1 MANFCY
7 IPQKG
12 IDDVLAAKLGWRGNA
27 SDKFNP
33 FRVATLRGMYDEIHQ
48 NSPLNTTNLDE
59 AALTLAKFRQ
69 EIKIGN
75 QAKINSIGTNLA
87 PSYKSLKKAFTAEE
101 RFNRVNMIAA
111 MFSAVV
117 DEIQRNNPQLSRRAI
132 IDTKVGEF
140 NLFEKVYNQI
150 MQMQSIFR
158 AKGDMEKAAKFNQ
171 VLSNWSA
178 LTAFARMKLR
188 DTEGIKLGNK
198 IEFADETD
206 ELNYGDNDLSQL
218 FNPSESVREA
228 WQTSNGLESA
238 FGSVGQQVRRLLSSL
253 PIMEIADVTT
263 ADGRVVQKPQPK
275 RDDLGFVQTLD
286 PVKVHQALM
295 ELLRGITSEAQMM
308 GAFRN
313 PRTGQAKS
321 VWMIPILDAL
331 TKNPQL
337 RTQFFRDFKKNFQPY
352 SILIEDKEASKK
364 GLRKY
369 KTKLLN
375 RVEDLL
381 GGSFMSRI
389 ILGKPL
395 NAKTSVFD
403 TKGNV
408 NVSNLKNTLNQIN
421 EWLAQP
427 KEDTGSIFDKQKQYG
442 GGKQSKFYSRGGSS
456 IERRAFLR
464 TSLESLGVEVDADTL
479 DEIMNHSKDLRK
491 LTNALQE
498 LAQYG
503 VSENQLKR
511 LEAGEKISYKSLV
524 RAKSQNSRKEGVFEE
539 KIRKI
544 HEMITKNRE
553 GLRLESRVRHK
564 DSKGNNITLFS
575 NVNPSFMG
583 DKFDKIQS
591 YVKANDKAGLR
602 SFITNEYLDSPFFSY
617 NGKVLNKW
625 LEELLKCC
633 DTPVNVSLE
642 DTFAAQFDYLR
653 FLGTSDM
660 SFENF
665 TSKQHMID
673 MFTEFRSDK
682 ELSNKA
688 DTALYPVFIL
698 GDSGVSKY
706 IRAKRYSNEEIMDG
720 LYNAYEQER
729 RRQELVKATN
739 EWLDS
744 RNYSKVE
751 NFSDSEDTFSI
762 LGFLNKDYKASDG
775 TVGKYSSMLSDRPTE
790 TEVKKAISAY
800 LSDALKDF
808 KKQISNLG
816 LLETIKV
823 KEIDRNNKQVEVERY
838 TYLGE
843 GVTSE
848 NLDEKLAEFYNNVKF
863 ATINQLQLMT
873 IDTSFY
879 KGTKD
884 LQKRYKEIHAPGS
897 LLSLSALDSYGKKF
911 SEDGIERCVYFDD
924 INVNAEQSNPEFMEA
939 IAAVHGKDS
948 DVYKAYKRNTLT
960 DGQGYR
966 TLRSYRKVMGMAGQW
981 TEEMQKV
988 YEAIEQ
994 LRVDYNGKSIPS
1006 EKLAEIASMAVV
1018 FQPIKPY
1025 MFTHEKLALNDK
1037 DKVII
1042 PVQHKYAEAVL
1053 IPELLPEGS
1062 KLRDIAYWMDNN
1074 NVDLVGS
1081 TKIVKVGGFGS
1092 TAIDYETNDENLYV
1106 DSNGNVIPVASGKA
1120 LTRENQMKND
1130 NFSKLA
1136 VPIKGVDKLHSNL
1149 SKAYIHQLSYS
1160 DYRIQT
1166 NVPEHI
1172 NSSQLFGT
1180 QVRKLIMANINM
1192 DDYHYMNYIGG
1203 DGTVNLGGNHG
1214 RVKLNGRN
1222 LVSFYNGLI
1231 VANILESFDSFKD
1244 GISDANKLSEKL
1256 IQGVINNSRESMDN
1270 ILAYAVDD
1278 DKFAMPLFE
1287 GGLEHDAAAM
1297 AFSMFKK
1304 VVNKQQIKGGSA
1316 VQVSAMGIK
1325 GYEEDGDLK
1334 YVTDDKG
1341 NILYA
1346 ECEIPFDI
1354 SYKDSEGNEVHLD
1367 FNEYCNP
1374 DGTLKMIESEGK
1386 KISLLEHRFPGST
1399 SLLAYR
1405 IPTERD
1411 YSMLNL
1417 RVKRFSQ
1424 KTAGGTIKVPAQGT
1438 TIAGF
1443 DFDIDKLYFMRR
1455 EYRALKKQSTDEA
1468 TDALLSAV
1476 FSDDTSQLIDFEEYD
1491 FNKSPLENTRAAR
1504 NNMLITL
1511 IQQRLMDSETMKQRT
1526 TPGGF
1531 ANASKSARIMRELL
1545 YGSTEGIID
1554 DNKKVNWEV
1563 LNNRAKD
1570 KSSDPEPNYDPSD
1583 PMTIITYNQQN
1594 QVASKLIGIFANQN
1608 TNHAFASLMKSF
1620 KISKPIEF
1628 AGHSY
1633 GDGKFSDF
1641 LHAPNGVDVDLN
1653 VAEFLAAS
1661 VDAVK
1666 DPVLN
1671 FMNLNTLTADAGAVL
1686 ARIGYTTTEIGM
1698 LFNQPIIKEVCEY
1711 SFNNNVGIDTAIR
1724 EIREKYKNQGASVKS
1739 RKEPLNPE
1747 HFSMDKLTKNILND
1761 RVLRKK
1767 GNNVMDNNTFATEQ
1781 LEVLDLFNDI
1791 SAVANDV
1798 SAFVTSTK
1806 FTASNAVGSTFGDLY
1821 SQQLKVQKYLSE
1833 VGTEASHVEMEVTD
1847 NLDSPIMNDNSLTTM
1862 NNSDYLDTMMGNPFA
1877 YEQAMFDANR
1887 KALEILSRYFPY
1899 NKEAYVNARNTLN
1912 ELVNYGSLDADT
1924 INSIHSDMMV
1934 YLLSNQERSEFN
1946 GSLPK
1951 QTQHGL
1957 MTTRGY
1963 YTKWF
1968 AKDLLG
1974 HLEANP
1980 QMKSIPIFAY
1990 MIPEVKEVKNPAT
2003 GESTDEISIN
2013 IQGIGGLA
2021 PYMKDEIRESW
2032 ADLAR
2037 NPETSQI
2044 AIDLFLYNF
2053 YKLGFNFSPKAFMN
2067 LAPTEV
2073 KEMLKVP
2080 SNNENVLIYKGKPL
2094 TLYRGYATE
2103 GGVEAKD
2110 IDETVKGSAVDYI
2123 DSSFNAKYHFT
2134 EQEDAEMYSQIHE
2147 EEHHKNGKTGYKRVT
2162 SKYWLSSDTSYKVY
2176 KDIIDANKHKEEWG
2190 NIDAIILENGT
2201 LGDGQYEVI
2210 VTSNAKDKILSSTYS
2225 RSYVDFMNEIM
2236 EDKFNINAETFA
2248 RQYMLNHL
2256 DNKRFGLDAKSKT
2269 VLNILK
2275 PLAIQAGVARNEFTL
2290 DLSKIDKEN
2299 GKYFILKENKMAK
2312 SRQFVPMIKINTGQG
2327 QVVYMADSFGETKTS
2342 VMTYHKVDKLG
2353 TKGQSLQYFGDNISS
2368 DIVEDTEVSET
2379 FEEGSTSESSEERE
2393 STVEG
2398 FDREAVINEIA
2409 EEMSKAYEKADIRD
2423 DQGELYTANA
2433 LKAALSNTE
2442 EADLKASVEELR
2454 QACRVDG
2461 VIVLDEN
2468 GNPMKAC

>member
-33 FRVATLRGMYDEIHQ
+33 FRVATLRGMYDEVNQ
-48 NSPLNTTNLDE
+48 NNPLDTTNLDE

-87 PSYKSLKKAFTAEE
+87 PSYKSLRKAFTAEE
-101 RFNRVNMIAA
+101 RFNRVNMIAT

-117 DEIQRNNPQLSRRAI
+117 DEIQKNNPQLSRRAI

-150 MQMQSIFR
+150 MQMQSVFR

-198 IEFADETD
+198 MEFVDETD
-206 ELNYGDNDLSQL
+206 ELNYGENDLAQL
-218 FNPSESVREA
+218 LDPSESVREA
-228 WQTSNGLESA
+228 WQTSNGLESS
-238 FGSVGQQVRRLLSSL
+238 FGSVGHQVRRLISSL
-253 PIMEIADVTT
+253 PVMEIVDVTA
-263 ADGRVVQKPQPK
+263 ADGRVMQKAQPK

-286 PVKVHQALM
+286 PTKVHQALM

-352 SILIEDKEASKK
+352 SILVEDKEASKK

-395 NAKTSVFD
+395 NEKTSVFD

-408 NVSNLKNTLNQIN
+408 NVSNLKNTLSQIN

-427 KEDTGSIFDKQKQYG
+427 KENTGSIFDKQKQYG

-456 IERRAFLR
+456 IERREFLR

-503 VSENQLKR
+503 VSENQLKK
-511 LEAGEKISYKSLV
+511 LEAGEKIPYKSLV
-524 RAKSQNSRKEGVFEE
+524 RAKGQNSRKEGVFEE

-575 NVNPSFMG
+575 QVNPSFMG

-602 SFITNEYLDSPFFSY
+602 SFLANEYLDSPFFSY

-633 DTPVNVSLE
+633 DTPTNVSLE

-673 MFTEFRSDK
+673 MLTEFRSDK

-800 LSDALKDF
+800 LSDALIDF
-808 KKQISNLG
+808 KKQLTNLG
-816 LLETIKV
+816 LLETVKV

-843 GVTSE
+843 DVTSE

-897 LLSLSALDSYGKKF
+897 LLSLSAIDSNGNKF

-924 INVNAEQSNPEFMEA
+924 ININAEQSNLEFMEA

-948 DVYKAYKRNTLT
+948 DVYKAYKKNTLT

-994 LRVDYNGKSIPS
+994 LKVDYNGKSIPS

-1062 KLRDIAYWMDNN
+1062 KLRDMAYWMDDN

-1092 TAIDYETNDENLYV
+1092 TDI
-1106 DSNGNVIPVASGKA
+1106 SKASDAKSLGEA
-1120 LTRENQMKND
+1120 
-1130 NFSKLA
+1130 
-1136 VPIKGVDKLHSNL
+1136 L
-1149 SKAYIHQLSYS
+1149 SKAYVHQLSYG

-1244 GISDANKLSEKL
+1244 GISDVNKLSEKL

-1270 ILAYAVDD
+1270 VLAYAVDNG
-1278 DKFAMPLFE
+1278 KFAMPLFE

-1304 VVNKQQIKGGSA
+1304 IVNKQQIKGGSA

-1334 YVTDDKG
+1334 YVTDGKG

-1443 DFDIDKLYFMRR
+1443 DFDVDKLYFMRR
-1455 EYRALKKQSTDEA
+1455 EYKALKKQSTDEA

-1476 FSDDTSQLIDFEEYD
+1476 FSDDTSQLLDFEEYD
-1491 FNKSPLENTRAAR
+1491 FNKPIMSYTDKNGNFIEGNTRAAR
-1504 NNMLITL
+1504 NNMLINL
-1511 IQQRLMDSETMKQRT
+1511 IQQRLMDPETMKQRT

-1545 YGSTEGIID
+1545 YGSTKGIID
-1554 DNKKVNWEV
+1554 DNKKVNWEA

-1594 QVASKLIGIFANQN
+1594 QVAGKLIGIFANQN

-1711 SFNNNVGIDTAIR
+1711 SFNNSVGIDTAIR
-1724 EIREKYKNQGASVKS
+1724 EIREKYKNQGASVRS
-1739 RKEPLNPE
+1739 RKESLNPE
-1747 HFSMDKLTKNILND
+1747 HFSMDKLAKNILND
-1761 RVLRKK
+1761 RVLREK
-1767 GNNVMDNNTFATEQ
+1767 GSNVMDNNTFATEQ

-1798 SAFVTSTK
+1798 SKFVTSTK

-1821 SQQLKVQKYLSE
+1821 AQQLKVQKYLSE
-1833 VGTEASHVEMEVTD
+1833 VGTDASHVEMEVTD
-1847 NLDSPIMNDNSLTTM
+1847 RLDSPIMNDNSLTTM
-1862 NNSDYLDTMMGNPFA
+1862 SDSDYLDTMMGNPFA

-1887 KALEILSRYFPY
+1887 KALEILSKYFPY
-1899 NKEAYVNARNTLN
+1899 NKRAYVNARNTLN
-1912 ELVNYGSLDADT
+1912 GLVNYGSLDADT

-1957 MTTRGY
+1957 MTTREY

-1968 AKDLLG
+1968 AKDLLN

-1980 QMKSIPIFAY
+1980 QMKSMPIFAY
-1990 MIPEVKEVKNPAT
+1990 MLPEVKEVKNPAT

-2013 IQGIGGLA
+2013 IQGVGGLA

-2037 NPETSQI
+2037 NSETLQI
-2044 AIDLFLYNF
+2044 ATDLFLYNF

-2073 KEMLKVP
+2073 KENIKVP
-2080 SNNENVLIYKGKPL
+2080 
-2094 TLYRGYATE
+2094 TA
-2103 GGVEAKD
+2103 D
-2110 IDETVKGSAVDYI
+2110 
-2123 DSSFNAKYHFT
+2123 
-2134 EQEDAEMYSQIHE
+2134 
-2147 EEHHKNGKTGYKRVT
+2147 
-2162 SKYWLSSDTSYKVY
+2162 
-2176 KDIIDANKHKEEWG
+2176 
-2190 NIDAIILENGT
+2190 
-2201 LGDGQYEVI
+2201 GD
-2210 VTSNAKDKILSSTYS
+2210 
-2225 RSYVDFMNEIM
+2225 RSYVDFMNDIM

-2269 VLNILK
+2269 VLGILK
-2275 PLAIQAGVARNEFTL
+2275 PLAIQAGVARNKFTL

-2327 QVVYMADSFGETKTS
+2327 QVVYMADSFDETKTS

-2353 TKGQSLQYFGDNISS
+2353 TKGQSIQYFGDNISS

-2398 FDREAVINEIA
+2398 FNREAVINEIA
-2409 EEMSKAYEKADIRD
+2409 EEMSKAYEKAGIRD
-2423 DQGELYTANA
+2423 SQGELYTANA

-2461 VIVLDEN
+2461 VVVLDEN